1 MTSLDIINL
10 IENTPITK
18 LSGNYQSKLI
28 EKIKNN
34 FTEYEQQIFLSSFY
48 CYLNYTK
55 DDFVIDLDNIW
66 EWLGFSQKDAAKRT
80 LEKQFIIE
88 KDYKNIA
95 LETTKAKDYKNI
107 APPICGAKNNTR
119 GGHNK
124 QIIMLNIETFKRFC
138 LKAGTKKADE
148 IHEYFIKLE
157 IILQEIIKEESDELQ
172 NQLRIQLEEKNNE
185 IKQIEQDNE
194 RNLQHQ
200 KILERENILLNQYS
214 SIQNIVYIIKVKSF
228 ENKSYVIK
236 IGESRKGI
244 TSRYKEH
251 TKNYDECILLEC
263 FAVNRSHDF
272 EKFIHNHEKI
282 RGNRV
287 NDLSNHET
295 ELELFLIGRNLSYK
309 MLLDIINNNI
319 SYFNSN
325 DTHRLELENEKIK
338 LLIDMNQNKNDNI
351 LITELIDI
359 VKTLSSKI
367 DNLEKSI
374 LEKFNQSQNKITTG
388 FGEIMPTIGPR
399 LQQINP
405 DTLEL
410 IKFYET
416 ASDLMRENTKIK
428 RPSLNKAVLENTI
441 YNGYRYLF
449 VDRELD
455 PNIIH
460 NIEPTRKI
468 TTKTSG
474 YIAKLNKEQTEILN
488 VYLDRKSA
496 AILNEYSPSGL
507 DNAVQKYQ
515 LTKNNYYKLYEE
527 CDEDLIE
534 NFEEKYEAPL
544 LYKNGAGQ
552 YDLNNNLIQAFSCK
566 YDAIRTLKISDKTLA
581 KCLDK
586 DIAYNNFYYKSLLP
600 KIQMVE

>member
-1 MTSLDIINL
+1 
-10 IENTPITK
+10 
-18 LSGNYQSKLI
+18 
-28 EKIKNN
+28 
-34 FTEYEQQIFLSSFY
+34 
-48 CYLNYTK
+48 
-55 DDFVIDLDNIW
+55 
-66 EWLGFSQKDAAKRT
+66 
-80 LEKQFIIE
+80 
-88 KDYKNIA
+88 
-95 LETTKAKDYKNI
+95 
-107 APPICGAKNNTR
+107 
-119 GGHNK
+119 
-124 QIIMLNIETFKRFC
+124 MLNIETFKRFC

-244 TSRYKEH
+244 TNRYKEH
-251 TKNYDECILLEC
+251 TKNYDECILLDC
-263 FAVNRSHDF
+263 FAVNRGHDF

-287 NDLSNHET
+287 NDLPNHET

-338 LLIDMNQNKNDNI
+338 LLIDMNQNKNDNYIGNLRHANHQQQQFNRGIFKNNKLGVKNIKFVKNKYDNI

-388 FGEIMPTIGPR
+388 FGEILPTIGPR

-410 IKFYET
+410 IRFYET

-496 AILNEYSPSGL
+496 ATLNEYSPSGL

-552 YDLNNNLIQAFSCK
+552 YDLNNNLVQAFSCK

>member
-1 MTSLDIINL
+1 
-10 IENTPITK
+10 
-18 LSGNYQSKLI
+18 
-28 EKIKNN
+28 
-34 FTEYEQQIFLSSFY
+34 
-48 CYLNYTK
+48 
-55 DDFVIDLDNIW
+55 
-66 EWLGFSQKDAAKRT
+66 

-88 KDYKNIA
+88 KDYKNLA
-95 LETTKAKDYKNI
+95 HATTKVKDYKNL
-107 APPICGAKNNTR
+107 APPIGGAKNNTH

-157 IILQEIIKEESDELQ
+157 TILQEIIKEESDELQ

-185 IKQIEQDNE
+185 IKQIEEGNE

-200 KILERENILLNQYS
+200 KILERERVLLTQYS
-214 SIQNIVYIIKVKSF
+214 AIQNIVYIIKVKTF

-251 TKNYDECILLEC
+251 KKNYDECILLEC

-287 NDLSNHET
+287 NDLLNHET
-295 ELELFLIGRNLSYK
+295 EFELFLIGKNLSYK
-309 MLLDIINNNI
+309 MLLDVINNNI
-319 SYFNSN
+319 TYFNSN

-367 DNLEKSI
+367 DNLEKSNREI

-388 FGEIMPTIGPR
+388 FGEILPTIGPR

-410 IKFYET
+410 IKIYET
-416 ASDLMRENTKIK
+416 ASDLMRENTNIK

-441 YNGYRYLF
+441 YNGYRWVF

-460 NIEPTRKI
+460 NIQPTRKI
-468 TTKTSG
+468 TTRTSG

-488 VYLDRKSA
+488 VYLDRKTA
-496 AILNEYSPSGL
+496 AILNDYSASGL

-515 LTKNNYYKLYEE
+515 LTKNNYYKLYDE
-527 CDEDLIE
+527 CDEVLIK
-534 NFEEKYEAPL
+534 NFEKQNGEPL
-544 LYKNGAGQ
+544 LYKNGVGQ
-552 YDLNNNLIQAFSCK
+552 YDLNNNLVKIFACK
-566 YDAIRTLKISDKTLA
+566 YDLIKNLKISDKTLA
-581 KCLDK
+581 KCFDK
-586 DIAYNNFYYKSLLP
+586 DICYNNFYYKSLPP
-600 KIQMVE
+600 KIKINIFSL